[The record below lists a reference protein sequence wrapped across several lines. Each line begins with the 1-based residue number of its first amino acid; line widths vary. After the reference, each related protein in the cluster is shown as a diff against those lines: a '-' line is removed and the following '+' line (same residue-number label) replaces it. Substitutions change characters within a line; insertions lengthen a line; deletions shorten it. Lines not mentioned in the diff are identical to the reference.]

1 MSSIR
6 TTTDE
11 QEPTVTCS
19 ELLEKIQDEE
29 EELDHERA
37 RYGNCDVDTC
47 IYSQGYVRRQALF
60 ACITCNSNGH
70 VTGIC
75 AACAYHCHANH
86 EMNELYTKRCFRCD
100 CGYSKLIHQPCKL
113 YPVRTILFDNFRG
126 LYCSCKRPYPD
137 KEAATN
143 DDEMRQYIICADWFH
158 GQHLGVPLPMD
169 DNQMDIICQACVSK
183 YSFLANYDDS
193 HSVIQTALV
202 DNNAAVAS
210 NNQPCLL
217 SNNTV
222 NNSEVRTIFLRDGWR
237 KRFCRCAQCCKLYDD
252 FNLTPIFDD
261 EDAIEEYQKQA
272 LAKSEN
278 LDADNIIA
286 DSLENLGYAR
296 KLEVLS
302 GIPEFKKSL
311 GDFLREKLIVMVY

>member
-113 YPVRTILFDNFRG
+113 YP
-126 LYCSCKRPYPD
+126 
-137 KEAATN
+137 TN
-143 DDEMRQYIICADWFH
+143 DDEMRQYIICPDWFH

-193 HSVIQTALV
+193 HSVIQTALI

-222 NNSEVRTIFLRDGWR
+222 NNSE
-237 KRFCRCAQCCKLYDD
+237 KLYDD

>member
-113 YPVRTILFDNFRG
+113 YP
-126 LYCSCKRPYPD
+126 
-137 KEAATN
+137 TN
-143 DDEMRQYIICADWFH
+143 DDEMRQYIICPDWFH

-193 HSVIQTALV
+193 HSVIQTALI

-222 NNSEVRTIFLRDGWR
+222 NNSE
-237 KRFCRCAQCCKLYDD
+237 KLYDD

-286 DSLENLGYAR
+286 DSLENLGYVR